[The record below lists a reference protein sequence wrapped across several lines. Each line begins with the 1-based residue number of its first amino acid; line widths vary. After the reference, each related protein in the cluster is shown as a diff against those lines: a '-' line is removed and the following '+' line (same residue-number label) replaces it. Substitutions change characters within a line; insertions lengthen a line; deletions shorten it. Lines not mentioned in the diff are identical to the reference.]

1 MRKFD
6 IIIIGGGHNG
16 LVAASVLSKKGNKVL
31 VIEKNEQLGGLSN
44 YVDSLSYISEEVLK
58 ELNIKIEKDINENYV
73 SALSDDLNHTV
84 LKINGNKNIQILQTN
99 ASESDQVNF
108 IKLINKYDLFART
121 LRSFIFKKP
130 PRVKSGSRSDIWQ
143 LVSMGLKVRLLG
155 KKKHARIITSHRFKY
170 C

>member
-31 VIEKNEQLGGLSN
+31 VIEKNENLGGLSN

-84 LKINGNKNIQILQTN
+84 LKITGKKNIEIDKRNFGKVSVISGL
-99 ASESDQVNF
+99 SE
-108 IKLINKYDLFART
+108 
-121 LRSFIFKKP
+121 
-130 PRVKSGSRSDIWQ
+130 GDIVISEG
-143 LVSMGLKVRLLG
+143 VSKVRDKG
-155 KKKHARIITSHRFKY
+155 KIKIIQSAK
-170 C
+170 